1 MPKRVNLAKSHNYMK
16 SNRIALL
23 KKRELG
29 LRGYK
34 IVSFDKMCAQNCI
47 ATINKDFGL
56 TCR

>member
-1 MPKRVNLAKSHNYMK
+1 VNLAKSHNYMK

-29 LRGYK
+29 QRGYK
-34 IVSFDKMCAQNCI
+34 IVSIDKMCVQNCI